1 MKTNFIAGF
10 LSGAVIFGAVGALA
24 AGLVANPNP
33 FPVQLNGND
42 VDIEGYNIEGS
53 TYFKLRDIADVV
65 GDFGVDFNNDTIQLS
80 KDGYVYD
87 NTVTQRPF
95 VDKITLTEDNDS
107 WPGGATIYYDLDFDG
122 NTDTIQLRQIRA
134 EDPESGLNTLK
145 TELIINGNSLVIDNA
160 YKTHGCGAMFVCDID
175 QTDNA
180 LDIMLLMSYKSTDA
194 QVYQYKN
201 GSIIEVGNSIP
212 IGGFGE
218 VTEPEY
224 ANLSVNDTS
233 WQPAGFTISVGGN
246 SYYFVKDSTG
256 NFVEQ

>member
-1 MKTNFIAGF
+1 MKINFIAGF
-10 LSGAVIFGAVGALA
+10 LSGAVIFGAAGALA
-24 AGLVANPNP
+24 AGLVANQNP

-65 GDFGVDFNNDTIQLS
+65 GGFDVDFNNDTIQLS

-95 VDKITLTEDNDS
+95 VDKITLIEDNDS
-107 WPGGATIYYDLDFDG
+107 VFGGATVYYDLDFDG
-122 NTDTIQLRQIRA
+122 NIDTIQLRQ
-134 EDPESGLNTLK
+134 SGSTTDDLMFNTRK
-145 TELIINGNSLVIDNA
+145 TELIINGDSLVIENA

-194 QVYQYKN
+194 YIYQYKN
-201 GSIIEVGNSIP
+201 GSIVQVGNSIP
-212 IGGFGE
+212 IGGFQE

-233 WQPAGFTISVGGN
+233 WQPAGFTISVAGN
-246 SYYFVKDSTG
+246 SYYFEKYSTG